1 MPDFLQ
7 PTRLRES
14 LPVLLAALAFLC
26 LAGGGVLYLAA
37 RPEQAALIWLF
48 GAGSV
53 FVVLVADI
61 LRALFNG
68 RMGVDAIAALSI
80 GVGLALGENLAAA
93 IVAVMYAGGQLL
105 ESFAEGRARSD
116 MTALLGRVSRTAM
129 RYQRETLESVPIEAL
144 MPQDRSSCARARS
157 CRSTGA
163 CWPQQPCS
171 ISRR

>member
-26 LAGGGVLYLAA
+26 LAGGGILILAA
-37 RPEQAALIWLF
+37 RPEQAAEVWLA
-48 GAGSV
+48 GAGAV
-53 FVVLVADI
+53 LVVLLIDI
-61 LRALFNG
+61 LRALLQG

-105 ESFAEGRARSD
+105 ESFAESRARRD

-129 RYQRETLESVPIEAL
+129 RYYIRFRNDVRGLTTA
-144 MPQDRSSCARARS
+144 A
-157 CRSTGA
+157 
-163 CWPQQPCS
+163 S
-171 ISRR
+171 I